1 MSRTVL
7 LMLSG
12 VLGLAAL
19 LSTGLT
25 SPEDYRHSQG
35 SRVAVTV
42 QNQPANDELTEM
54 TLARMESILA
64 SEVTSLEGGGG
75 QWRAQID
82 GRSVIVLA
90 DAANNRMRV
99 VSPVVAASSLTE
111 EQVRAMLVANY
122 HSALDARYSISDGA
136 VVSVFIHPLSTLQ
149 ENDFRSGL
157 RQVATL
163 AETFGSS
170 YSSGGLGFLPNG
182 QPPEA
187 PTAPG
192 GGIEI

>member
-1 MSRTVL
+1 MSRTAL

-19 LSTGLT
+19 LSTALT
-25 SPEDYRHSQG
+25 SPEDYRHSQD

-82 GRSVIVLA
+82 GRSVVVLA
-90 DAANNRMRV
+90 DPTSNRMRV
-99 VSPVVAASSLTE
+99 VAPVVAASSLSE
-111 EQVRAMLVANY
+111 EQIQAMLVANF
-122 HSALDARYSISDGA
+122 HSALDARYSISNGA
-136 VVSVFIHPLSTLQ
+136 VVSVFIHPLTTLQ
-149 ENDFRSGL
+149 ETDFRSGL
-157 RQVATL
+157 RQVVTL
-163 AETFGSS
+163 ADTFGSS

-182 QPPEA
+182 EPRDA
-187 PTAPG
+187 PNSPG